1 MKVFPAEIATLL
13 SSQTQQRPRL
23 GTLLRFLSFLVVMI
37 VVYASIFHFL
47 MAREGQDHSWVTSF
61 YWVLTVMSTLGFG
74 DITFHTDVGRLFSIL
89 VLASGM
95 LFLLVL
101 LPFIF
106 IEFFYQPWM
115 EAQKASRTPRAVP
128 DKMRGHVLMTHFDP
142 LSAALVEK
150 LQRYGYPYA
159 LISDDAE
166 QALLL
171 LDRGY
176 QVVYGDLDLPETY
189 RAARADH
196 AALIAATGSDTQ
208 NTNVAFTARDVA
220 PDVRVVATAEDTA
233 SIDILELAGCDRVLY
248 LADQLGTALA
258 RRISGGD
265 AKTHVI
271 GDFDGLL
278 IAEANVARSE
288 IVGQTLLQSG
298 LREESGVTVVGI
310 WERGQF
316 TPARPE
322 TIIDDHSVLLL
333 AGTREQLERYDEIF
347 GQMCDEEQLVL
358 ILGGGRVGRAAAR
371 VLDQRGIDYRIV
383 EKNPSRPD
391 QDGRWVI
398 GNAADLMVLEKAR
411 IVDATSA
418 LVTTH
423 EDDTNIYLTLYLS
436 KLRPDIQILSRAGRD
451 RNVKTLHRAGADIVL
466 SYATMGA
473 SMLFNNL
480 EKGDTVLVAEG
491 LMLFRVEV
499 PTALEGRTL
508 ANSSI
513 RQRTGATVVALETSE
528 APDGPKERVLN
539 PPADTPLRSGDRL
552 ILVGAPEAEDK
563 FLTEF

>member
-23 GTLLRFLSFLVVMI
+23 GTLLRFLGFLLTMI

-47 MAREGQDHSWVTSF
+47 MAREGQDHSWITSF

-128 DKMRGHVLMTHFDP
+128 DRMQGHVLMTHFDP

-150 LQRYGYPYA
+150 LQRYGYPYT
-159 LISDDAE
+159 LITDDNE
-166 QALLL
+166 QALAL

-176 QVVYGDLDLPETY
+176 QVILGDLDLPDTY

-208 NTNVAFTARDVA
+208 NTNVAFTAREIA
-220 PDVRVVATAEDTA
+220 PDVRVVATVEDTA

-278 IAEANVARSE
+278 IAETNVARSE
-288 IVGQTLLQSG
+288 IVGQTLQQSG
-298 LREESGVTVVGI
+298 LREQSGVTVVGI

-316 TPARPE
+316 SPARPE

-333 AGTREQLERYDEIF
+333 AGTREQLERYDEVF
-347 GQMCDEEQLVL
+347 GRMCEEEQMVL

-371 VLDQRGIDYRIV
+371 NLAQRGIDYRIV
-383 EKNPSRPD
+383 EKDPSRPD
-391 QDGRWVI
+391 QDDKWVI

-423 EDDTNIYLTLYLS
+423 QDDTNIYLTLYLS
-436 KLRPDIQILSRAGRD
+436 KLRPDIQILSRAGRE

-491 LMLFRVEV
+491 LILFRVEV
-499 PTALEGRTL
+499 PLSLAGRTL

-513 RQRTGATVVALETSE
+513 RPRTGATVVALETAGE
-528 APDGPKERVLN
+528 TDGSRERILN
-539 PPADTPLRSGDRL
+539 PPAETPLQDGDRL
-552 ILVGAPEAEDK
+552 ILVGAPEAEDR

>member
-13 SSQTQQRPRL
+13 SSQTHQRPRM
-23 GTLLRFLSFLVVMI
+23 GTLFRFLGFLMVMI
-37 VVYASIFHFL
+37 VVYASIFHYL
-47 MAREGQDHSWVTSF
+47 MAREGQDHNWVTSF

-74 DITFHTDVGRLFSIL
+74 DITFHTDIGRLFSIL

-159 LISDDAE
+159 LITDDNE

-176 QVVYGDLDLPETY
+176 QVVYGDLDLPGTY

-208 NTNVAFTARDVA
+208 NTNVAFTAREVA

-278 IAEANVARSE
+278 IAETNVARSE
-288 IVGQTLLQSG
+288 IVGQTLQQSG
-298 LREESGVTVVGI
+298 LREQSGVTVVGI

-316 TPARPE
+316 SPALPE

-333 AGTREQLERYDEIF
+333 AGTREQLERYDEVF
-347 GQMCDEEQLVL
+347 GGMCEEEQMVL

-371 VLDQRGIDYRIV
+371 VLDQRGIDYRVV

-391 QDGRWVI
+391 QDDRWVI

-436 KLRPDIQILSRAGRD
+436 KLRPDIQILSRAGRE

-480 EKGDTVLVAEG
+480 EKGDTILVAEG
-491 LMLFRVEV
+491 LILFRVEV
-499 PTALEGRTL
+499 PGSLAGRTL

-513 RQRTGATVVALETSE
+513 RQRTGATVVALETGSGE
-528 APDGPKERVLN
+528 QKERILN
-539 PPADTPLRSGDRL
+539 PSAETPLQDGDRL
-552 ILVGAPEAEDK
+552 ILVGAPEAEDR
-563 FLTEF
+563 FLTGF

>member
-13 SSQTQQRPRL
+13 SGQTQQRPRL
-23 GTLLRFLSFLVVMI
+23 GTLLRFFGFLMTMI

-47 MAREGQDHSWVTSF
+47 MAREGQDFSWITSF

-74 DITFHTDVGRLFSIL
+74 DITFQTDLGRLFSIL

-128 DKMRGHVLMTHFDP
+128 DKMSGHVLMTHFDP

-159 LISDDAE
+159 LLTDDNE
-166 QALLL
+166 QALAL

-176 QVVYGDLDLPETY
+176 FVVYGDLDLPDTY

-208 NTNVAFTARDVA
+208 NTNVAFTAREIA

-288 IVGQTLLQSG
+288 VVGQTLEQSG
-298 LREESGVTVVGI
+298 LREQSGVTVVGI

-316 TPARPE
+316 SPALPA

-333 AGTREQLERYDEIF
+333 AGTREQLERYDTIF
-347 GQMCDEEQLVL
+347 GRMCEEEQLVL

-371 VLDQRGIDYRIV
+371 NLAQRGIDYRIV
-383 EKNPSRPD
+383 EKDPTRPD
-391 QDGRWVI
+391 QDDKWVI

-423 EDDTNIYLTLYLS
+423 MDDTNIYLTLYLS
-436 KLRPDIQILSRAGRD
+436 KLRPDIQILSRAGRE

-473 SMLFNNL
+473 NMLFNNL

-491 LMLFRVEV
+491 LILFRVAV
-499 PTALEGRTL
+499 SPALAGRTL

-513 RQRTGATVVALETSE
+513 RQRTGATVVALETGPE
-528 APDGPKERVLN
+528 TDGERERVLN
-539 PPADTPLRSGDRL
+539 PPAETPMQDGDRL
-552 ILVGAPEAEDK
+552 ILIGAPEAEDR
-563 FLTEF
+563 FLAEF